1 MKHKY
6 YDEKID
12 REKVIERFEGW
23 LAYASNA
30 DTYKYRQKMTS
41 KFNLFFPSRQEI
53 NQEEIKITSVRKHEN
68 FNHKI
73 EISNIEFSQQKTLQ
87 LIKKGMTVEQIAEAR
102 GIKEGTAWG
111 HVANLVENHQL
122 TLKSMISNHKIKTIL
137 LNIKSQNDTLK
148 EIKERINDDSIS
160 YNEINCVFANIR
172 GKHKKKSIIY
182 FIDWYQRTNCFRK
195 CYSNKNQ
202 RQECRVKFQQLA
214 VKSADICFT
223 KNEFL
228 HFFNNY
234 VNICVLSEKEKKKYI
249 DWKEFR
255 EKKLSVKSA

>member
-137 LNIKSQNDTLK
+137 LNIKSTFSTPSLFLFK
-148 EIKERINDDSIS
+148 FAFSTAAGFMSTPKPRFALIPTKRLTAPEPHPIS
-160 YNEINCVFANIR
+160 TKVWFE
-172 GKHKKKSIIY
+172 
-182 FIDWYQRTNCFRK
+182 FISTT
-195 CYSNKNQ
+195 S
-202 RQECRVKFQQLA
+202 
-214 VKSADICFT
+214 DIS
-223 KNEFL
+223 L
-228 HFFNNY
+228 
-234 VNICVLSEKEKKKYI
+234 VSVLVS
-249 DWKEFR
+249 
-255 EKKLSVKSA
+255 